1 MNNKAFDVVVVI
13 VNWERPPD
21 TIQCIRS
28 VLESQLVKLHIVVV
42 DNGSRDDSIK
52 QIRSAFPEISLIP
65 LKRNLGFAG
74 GFNVG
79 IEWAL
84 QMPVPYIF
92 LLNNDTVLE
101 ATTIKS
107 LIEAPWDV
115 SVPKILYFDQPQRV
129 WAAGAYWRPFPPAV
143 IMKGFQKP
151 DGPAYNMPYPLDYA
165 TGCALMVKRE
175 VLEKINAFDAEFEN
189 YMEDYDF
196 TYRVRAA
203 GFTMGYVPEAIML
216 HKVSQTLG
224 EESPLR
230 WRFLGRNTVFFY
242 RKENR
247 FPIRILAG
255 YLAWFIMRELVKGKI
270 SRIINFFKGVNEG
283 FKILKQKEASACGK
297 HSL

>member
-28 VLESQLVKLHIVVV
+28 VLESQLVKLQIVVV

-115 SVPKILYFDQPQRV
+115 SVPRLPT
-129 WAAGAYWRPFPPAV
+129 P
-143 IMKGFQKP
+143 
-151 DGPAYNMPYPLDYA
+151 
-165 TGCALMVKRE
+165 
-175 VLEKINAFDAEFEN
+175 
-189 YMEDYDF
+189 
-196 TYRVRAA
+196 
-203 GFTMGYVPEAIML
+203 
-216 HKVSQTLG
+216 G
-224 EESPLR
+224 E
-230 WRFLGRNTVFFY
+230 
-242 RKENR
+242 
-247 FPIRILAG
+247 
-255 YLAWFIMRELVKGKI
+255 
-270 SRIINFFKGVNEG
+270 
-283 FKILKQKEASACGK
+283 
-297 HSL
+297 